1 MIQQIRRCIWIHL
14 LHDVS
19 SALWIERFNDGG
31 LNVTVDLLQRLG
43 GDLFVQS
50 FKDRFSLG
58 WSQILDDI
66 GDIGRMESRQSLVLD
81 AQLHAARGISFDQI
95 DELPGNHP
103 WLQSSD
109 QCLYSHGGRY
119 AFQQA
124 AHRTT
129 HANINLGDLDADS
142 TVRRFRMQVDVVHTN
157 DFSSV
162 DVDDLLIQQ
171 VALEKKKIVQGSCFR
186 PFRCR
191 RRSAHLRV

>member
-1 MIQQIRRCIWIHL
+1 
-14 LHDVS
+14 
-19 SALWIERFNDGG
+19 
-31 LNVTVDLLQRLG
+31 
-43 GDLFVQS
+43 
-50 FKDRFSLG
+50 
-58 WSQILDDI
+58 
-66 GDIGRMESRQSLVLD
+66 MELRQSLVLD
-81 AQLHAARGISFDQI
+81 AQLRSARWISYDQL
-95 DELPGNHP
+95 DDLPGNHP

-109 QCLYSHGGRY
+109 QCLYNHRGRY

-124 AHRTT
+124 AQRTS

-142 TVRRFRMQVDVVHTN
+142 AVRRFRMQIDVVHTN

-171 VALEKKKIVQGSCFR
+171 VALEKKEIVQGRCFR